1 LSKYLNFDNERYYFN
16 LRMMLNLFLDLRSIN
31 FHDEETLN
39 LNFEKYYFNLGMM
52 LNLFLDFRYIN
63 ENYYFSLRMMS
74 NLFLDLRNINYS
86 DEQTLNFKCFIVN
99 NINFTNIKEFIH
111 CL

>member
-1 LSKYLNFDNERYYFN
+1 
-16 LRMMLNLFLDLRSIN
+16 MMLNLFLDLRSIN
-31 FHDEETLN
+31 FNDEETLN
-39 LNFEKYYFNLGMM
+39 LNFDNEKYYFNLGMM
-52 LNLFLDFRYIN
+52 LNLFLDLYIN

-99 NINFTNIKEFIH
+99 NINFKNIKEFIH
-111 CL
+111 CLSPIGYNWP